1 MTKKKLVHRTIIK
14 LLMTK
19 IVKLPE
25 NLFLSS
31 EDNCWNQMHS
41 FVLVSQHHHHE
52 YPSLDW
58 FSTNLIVLQPDND
71 SKATLENYDTEQY
84 HYQAK
89 RIYYW
94 QTYPSILLQSSS
106 VMLPRN

>member
-71 SKATLENYDTEQY
+71 SKATHENYDTKQY
-84 HYQAK
+84 HYQVK

-106 VMLPRN
+106 VMLP